1 MTPTPPR
8 FAVVGNPIA
17 HSRSPAIH
25 QEFGRQLGIALSYET
40 LLAPIDGFAAA
51 ITAFFDQGGS
61 GLNITLP
68 FKEEAF
74 ALASANLSERAQLA
88 GAVNTLWMKGGC
100 LHGCNTD
107 GVGLL
112 NDIQRLGVSI
122 AGKRILLVGAGGAAK
137 GVVYPLLHAQCAALR
152 IVNRNPARALDL
164 QAHAAG
170 LLPQFAARLSAGG
183 LDQAQGQW
191 DIVLN
196 ATSSSL
202 SSQAPSLPGVD
213 YARGALAYDLVYA
226 AEPTAFMQQAKTK
239 GAQYVADGLGML
251 VAQAAASF
259 AIWHGRTPD
268 ITPVLALLRRQLDTP

>member
-88 GAVNTLWMKGGC
+88 GAVNTLWMKDGR

-112 NDIQRLGVSI
+112 DDIQRLGVSI

-152 IVNRNPARALDL
+152 IVNRNAARAHELH
-164 QAHAAG
+164 AHAAS
-170 LLPQFAARLSAGG
+170 LLPQFTAQLSAGG
-183 LDQAQGQW
+183 LDDAQGQW

-202 SSQAPSLPGVD
+202 SSQAPNLPGVD

-268 ITPVLALLRRQLDTP
+268 ITPVLALLRRQLDAA